1 MYRQKLFALCVSLI
15 LCTVPALA
23 ATAASGMSEG
33 VIKKLDR
40 AAGKL
45 AIAHGEI
52 ANLKMP
58 PMTMSFKARD
68 AAMLKDFKEGEKI
81 RFRAVDAKGV
91 LTVDSIEAAK

>member
-1 MYRQKLFALCVSLI
+1 MSRQKLFALCVSLI
-15 LCTVPALA
+15 FCTVPALP

-45 AIAHGEI
+45 TIAHGEI